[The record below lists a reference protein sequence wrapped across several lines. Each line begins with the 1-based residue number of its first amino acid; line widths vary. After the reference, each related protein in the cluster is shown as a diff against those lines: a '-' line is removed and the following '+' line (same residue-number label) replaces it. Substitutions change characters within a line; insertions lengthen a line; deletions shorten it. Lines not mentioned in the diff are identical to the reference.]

1 MKVRNLLIAA
11 LLLGGMTAFNA
22 CSDKDEDP
30 TPDQGTEQPAE
41 ELDTY
46 LAVAGGFG
54 DKIETRAGDEVNDGN
69 LWKKGYDY
77 EIIRNYAEVVFEV
90 GENNEPGK
98 VLAYYVNKSGSSAN
112 PIFGKR
118 DEFGDKKYVSGLTD
132 KYGFYLQPLKFKT
145 AAKKV
150 AVIIVANCDE
160 MFNGNGFKEENGEP
174 TFSNFEEFTTYANTV
189 DLPLMKNQKFGGY
202 PMSSNVYIVDIVPG
216 KYNSVGFGNNGD
228 GQKQLKEALEHYEM
242 NYSGDISDIHV
253 SNQKRFYLYR
263 CWSLVKLTTL
273 KVATYTE
280 GATDAKFEFEGAFVM
295 NVPTRT
301 NLFNPGKKVDASE
314 GWYAWGGDL
323 NVDLTSYLKQNSG
336 KNLFYSGYS
345 ADNTTED
352 LINSDDV
359 AGNPAYDKGFRTK
372 KFADATIYFS
382 NYTRSLKE
390 TETFTKNETLDLTLD
405 KFKGDN
411 TSLSI
416 DNAMGEDNY
425 FTYIVAP
432 STYGLDGEGK
442 QVSDQSIVLAVKGKY
457 SQKIGD
463 KWIGANES
471 TYYTVVINGDD
482 SATTEELYG
491 ATNVENTVMR
501 NVQYEIEM
509 TVKGPGSPDPVH
521 HLANSYLVP
530 KVTIVPF
537 GKVTQHSEID

>member
-98 VLAYYVNKSGSSAN
+98 VLAYYVNTSGSSAN

-118 DEFGDKKYVSGLTD
+118 DEFGNKEYVSGLTD

-145 AAKKV
+145 AAEKI

-160 MFNGNGFKEENGEP
+160 MFKGNGFKEENGEP
-174 TFSNFEEFTTYANTV
+174 TFSNFEEFTKYANTV
-189 DLPLMKNQKFGGY
+189 DLPLMENQIFGGY

-216 KYNSVGFGNNGD
+216 KYNSVGFEKMNVVQESLN
-228 GQKQLKEALEHYEM
+228 HY
-242 NYSGDISDIHV
+242 NDKTTLTTDNWNKSAV
-253 SNQKRFYLYR
+253 KRFYLYR

-295 NVPTRT
+295 NVPTKT
-301 NLFNPGKKVDASE
+301 NLFNPEKKVNASE
-314 GWYAWGGDL
+314 GWYAWGGEL
-323 NVDLTSYLKQNSG
+323 NVDLDSYLKLNSG
-336 KNLFYSGYS
+336 KKLFYSGYS
-345 ADNTTED
+345 KDNTTED
-352 LINSDDV
+352 LINSEDV
-359 AGNPAYDKGFRTK
+359 AGNSAYDKGFRTK
-372 KFADATIYFS
+372 SFADATTYFS
-382 NYTRSLKE
+382 NYTRDLKD
-390 TETFTKNETLDLTLD
+390 TETLTTGKELDLTAD
-405 KFKGDN
+405 RFKGGA
-411 TSLSI
+411 SLSV

-432 STYGLDGEGK
+432 STYGLDEEG

-457 SQKIGD
+457 SQKIGNQ
-463 KWIGANES
+463 WVGANES
-471 TYYTVVINGDD
+471 TYYTVVINDDD
-482 SATTEELYG
+482 SNTTEELYG
-491 ATNVENTVMR
+491 ASNVPNTVMR

-537 GKVTQHSEID
+537 GKVTQHSAID

>member
-1 MKVRNLLIAA
+1 M
-11 LLLGGMTAFNA
+11 
-22 CSDKDEDP
+22 
-30 TPDQGTEQPAE
+30 
-41 ELDTY
+41 DTY

-54 DKIETRAGDEVNDGN
+54 DKIETRAGDIVNDKE
-69 LWKKGYDY
+69 LWGKYDY

-90 GENNEPGK
+90 GENNKPGK

-118 DEFGDKKYVSGLTD
+118 DEFGKKEYVSGLTD

-145 AAKKV
+145 AAEKI

-160 MFNGNGFKEENGEP
+160 MFKGDGFKEESGEP
-174 TFSNFEEFTTYANTV
+174 TFSNFEEFTKYANTV
-189 DLPLMKNQKFGGY
+189 DLPLMKNSKFGGY

-216 KYNSVGFGNNGD
+216 KYNSVGFGNNKD
-228 GQKQLKEALEHYEM
+228 GKKQLGEALDYYKM
-242 NYSGDISDIHV
+242 NGDISEINV
-253 SNQKRFYLYR
+253 SNEKRFYLYR

-295 NVPTRT
+295 NVPTKT
-301 NLFNPGKKVDASE
+301 NLFNPEKQVNKDA
-314 GWYAWGGDL
+314 GWYAWGGEL
-323 NVDLTSYLKQNSG
+323 NVDLGSYLKLNSG
-336 KNLFYSGYS
+336 KSLFYSGYS
-345 ADNTTED
+345 EDNTGN

-359 AGNPAYDKGFRTK
+359 ETNSAYDKGFRTK
-372 KFADATIYFS
+372 SFADATVYFP
-382 NYTRSLKE
+382 NYTRNLKK
-390 TETFTKNETLDLTLD
+390 TETFTTAKELDLT
-405 KFKGDN
+405 KFKGDA
-411 TSLSI
+411 SLSI

-432 STYGLDGEGK
+432 STYGLDEEK

-457 SQKIGD
+457 SQKIGGQ
-463 KWIGANES
+463 WVGANES

-482 SATTEELYG
+482 SNTTEELYG
-491 ATNVENTVMR
+491 ASNVPNTVMR

>member
-98 VLAYYVNKSGSSAN
+98 VLAYYVNKSGSSAD

-118 DEFGDKKYVSGLTD
+118 DEFGKKEYVSGLTD

-145 AAKKV
+145 AAEKV
-150 AVIIVANCDE
+150 AVVIVANCDE
-160 MFNGNGFKEENGEP
+160 MFKGNGFKEENGEP

-189 DLPLMKNQKFGGY
+189 DLPLIKNSKFGGY

-216 KYNSVGFGNNGD
+216 KYNSVGFANMD
-228 GQKQLKEALEHYEM
+228 VVQKSLDHYKDKTTLTTDNWNRSE
-242 NYSGDISDIHV
+242 V
-253 SNQKRFYLYR
+253 KRFYLYR

-295 NVPTRT
+295 NVPTKT
-301 NLFNPGKKVDASE
+301 NLFNPEKQVNKDA
-314 GWYAWGGDL
+314 GWYAWGGEL
-323 NVDLTSYLKQNSG
+323 NVDLNSYLEQNSG
-336 KNLFYSGYS
+336 KNLFYSGYL
-345 ADNTTED
+345 ED
-352 LINSDDV
+352 KTAKSLINSDDV
-359 AGNPAYDKGFRTK
+359 ETNSAYDKGFRTK
-372 KFADATIYFS
+372 SFADATVYFP
-382 NYTRSLKE
+382 NYTRDLKK
-390 TETFTKNETLDLTLD
+390 TETFTTAKELDLTQLN
-405 KFKGDN
+405 GDA
-411 TSLSI
+411 SLSI

-432 STYGLDGEGK
+432 STYGLNEKG

-463 KWIGANES
+463 QWVGANES

-482 SATTEELYG
+482 SNTTEELYG
-491 ATNVENTVMR
+491 ASNVPNTVMR

-537 GKVTQHSEID
+537 GTVKQQSAID